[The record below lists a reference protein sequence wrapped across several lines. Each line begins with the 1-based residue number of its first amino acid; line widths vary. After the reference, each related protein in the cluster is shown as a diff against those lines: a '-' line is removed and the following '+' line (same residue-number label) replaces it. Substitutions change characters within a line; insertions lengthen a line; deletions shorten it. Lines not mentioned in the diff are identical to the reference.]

1 MATAKK
7 AQENE
12 GSIAARAWN
21 ATKEDGDPHYD
32 LIPNAEFKAKRE
44 HDVDRV
50 RATGIAQTNF
60 EIEAKKLI
68 EAENEE
74 NKGEGPMAV
83 AAPAP
88 ALGGTAPMSAP
99 VTEAPEGNQKT
110 SPKGSQKNAAV
121 AQKSQG
127 GASKS
132 KGKGAA
138 KGKGKT
144 QSAASKAKASSKKAA
159 KKTDQSGHVPTGE
172 EADAIV
178 AAEKDAP
185 LRP

>member
-12 GSIAARAWN
+12 GSIAAQAWN

-32 LIPNAEFKAKRE
+32 LIPNAEFKGKLE
-44 HDVDRV
+44 HAIDRV

-99 VTEAPEGNQKT
+99 VTEAPEGNRKT
-110 SPKGSQKNAAV
+110 SPV

-159 KKTDQSGHVPTGE
+159 KKTDQSGHVPTGK